1 MTECWQ
7 IYKRK
12 EHKKKRISEN
22 KDQERIKTYTG

>member
-1 MTECWQ
+1 MTEFWQ

-22 KDQERIKTYTG
+22 KDQETIKTYTG